1 MLSLV
6 RSHVP
11 IKACLEKSTDVTLSC
26 SETQYCSM
34 PVSRADTHFPLQI
47 ATKTRGARRKKA
59 VAKTVARDVARN
71 GGCTVL
77 SVWH

>member
-1 MLSLV
+1 
-6 RSHVP
+6 
-11 IKACLEKSTDVTLSC
+11 
-26 SETQYCSM
+26 M

-59 VAKTVARDVARN
+59 VTKVAKTVARDVARN